1 MRLDIL
7 DRYVLGGWLR
17 IFGLTALGFP
27 IVSLLIELT
36 DNIRR
41 LLDRG
46 IGSKAILLSLVYGLP
61 GEISTVMPAA
71 VLFATVF
78 TIGTLGRHSEI
89 IAAKAGGRSFYR
101 LVAPIIV
108 ASALAVLLA
117 FTVGEVAVGAE
128 ARKLELQKA
137 REARPTAY
145 RYNFVYRAD
154 ANWIYT
160 IRTLDVAKRV
170 LREPVL
176 LREGNGA
183 NYPDLSV
190 SADSATYG
198 SAARVWRLW
207 DGASRI
213 IFRGNQ
219 QPVFEFE
226 RLRLGALTQTPA
238 QLLAEA
244 KAPAEMRFGELGEY
258 IEALQR
264 SGNDVRKLQV
274 EHALKLAIPFTCLII
289 ALFGAPLSVTS
300 PRAGTAVGVALSL
313 GTTVVF
319 LLLINLSKA
328 VGAGGSV
335 NPVVAAWFPNV
346 LFLSGALLLMQKV
359 RT

>member
-1 MRLDIL
+1 ML
-7 DRYVLGGWLR
+7 
-17 IFGLTALGFP
+17 
-27 IVSLLIELT
+27 SK
-36 DNIRR
+36 

-46 IGSKAILLSLVYGLP
+46 LTMKEITISYVYAIPEYAFL
-61 GEISTVMPAA
+61 VMPAA

-101 LVAPIIV
+101 LVAPIIG
-108 ASALAVLLA
+108 ASAAAVLLA

-128 ARKLELQKA
+128 ARKLELQKS
-137 REARPTAY
+137 REARATTY

-154 ANWIYT
+154 AGWVYT
-160 IRTLDVAKRV
+160 IRTLDVANRV
-170 LREPVL
+170 LREPVF
-176 LREGNGA
+176 LRQGDGVD
-183 NYPDLSV
+183 YPDLAV
-190 SADSATYG
+190 SADSATFDSTAG
-198 SAARVWRLW
+198 VWRLW
-207 DGASRI
+207 GGASRVI
-213 IFRGNQ
+213 LRGNQ

-226 RLRLGALTQTPA
+226 RLRLGALTQSPA

-244 KAPAEMRFGELGEY
+244 KAPAEMQFGELGEY
-258 IEALQR
+258 IEALRR

-289 ALFGAPLSVTS
+289 ALFGAPLSETS

-328 VGAGGSV
+328 VGSGGAV
-335 NPVVAAWFPNV
+335 NPLVAAWFPNV
-346 LFLSGALLLMQKV
+346 LFLAGALILLRKV